1 MRSLRL
7 LLPVALIVVAPLPAR
22 ADYACVIPRAL
33 LCENCAKDISIVV
46 GPSGACR
53 VTFTPGEANPT
64 PAAGNLPIRVSVA
77 PPVYVRPAVVRRAP
91 RWPRIA
97 RVQLNPP
104 RSSKCFVF
112 NGARYC
118 E

>member
-1 MRSLRL
+1 M
-7 LLPVALIVVAPLPAR
+7 LLPAALILGAPLSAR

-33 LCENCAKDISIVV
+33 LCENCAKDISILV

-53 VTFTPGEANPT
+53 VTFTPGEASSA

-97 RVQLNPP
+97 RAQLIAP

-112 NGARYC
+112 NGAQYC